1 MYLSTYFMG
10 NKPVLRSRT
19 YYAAPA
25 PDLSTLA
32 APVQSLAPAPDLS
45 TLAAPVQSLAPSAA
59 AATPVY

>member
-32 APVQSLAPAPDLS
+32 APVQSLAP
-45 TLAAPVQSLAPSAA
+45 SAA